1 MKETRCL
8 EVVFECCVVR
18 EIELIRFL
26 MRREKTL
33 ESIGNEGRVVN
44 VWNVF
49 VYLSPPSLVHVFY
62 NLFSLSKDHF
72 EFVCCVSF

>member
-26 MRREKTL
+26 MR
-33 ESIGNEGRVVN
+33 SIGNEGRVVN